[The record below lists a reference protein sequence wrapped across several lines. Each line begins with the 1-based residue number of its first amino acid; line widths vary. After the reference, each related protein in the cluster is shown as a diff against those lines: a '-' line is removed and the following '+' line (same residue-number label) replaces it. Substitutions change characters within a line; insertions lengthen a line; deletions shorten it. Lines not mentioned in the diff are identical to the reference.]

1 MMTREIPREEWAGFL
16 DGFSRMHEGWLV
28 TLEVM
33 GAEIGDQEEA
43 HELRL
48 RGVTAEADGGGGAIE
63 IMIGDGAPV
72 HVTRSVARP
81 ARVLVAVG
89 DAGAHG
95 ALEIESEDGTKTLLR
110 FRDAVLPEFV
120 DALA

>member
-1 MMTREIPREEWAGFL
+1 MITSEIPREEWPNFL
-16 DGFSRMHEGWLV
+16 DSFSRMHEGWLV

-33 GAEIGDQEEA
+33 GAELGDQQEA
-43 HELRL
+43 RELPL
-48 RGVTAEADGGGGAIE
+48 RGVSADGGDGLIE
-63 IMIGDGAPV
+63 IMIGDGAAA

-89 DAGAHG
+89 RAGAHG

-120 DALA
+120 DALP